1 MPDDPQG
8 CRQKAACSRAAS
20 PGLEAAPQGIPGQT
34 PHPGDDV
41 DTRPA
46 QAVADVALQREQHG
60 AFAQP
65 VGKGRFKLQGT
76 AFDRIKRPYPA
87 GYGGD
92 PPGLGPRILCNTHPV
107 GIHVAFGHPRTAC
120 GFAYPL
126 ETPHQKQP
134 RAQDDDTQGLAE
146 ALGPHKGHHP
156 GQEDHGQH
164 PAVCDEEGVD
174 IGGPAQDGFLPIRRQ
189 RHEIPHGTAQ
199 QQKEGKDDPQAAHP
213 YRDMPGLRRGD
224 AWGGEQSE
232 HPRQDQTDSQA
243 DNHTRPIGG
252 VEEAKP
258 HVSGG
263 QPLSG
268 SQHERDDAVDQHERQ
283 EARAGIDN
291 AYAHVGFRAHPA
303 AAAPRIGIVI
313 GQQGNHFQQ
322 EKPPLRGPEKDEI
335 MDQHGRGPRVYH
347 AHGEPDAYAAEP
359 AENHGQEQEKV
370 RMALQ
375 PLQDLRCAVP
385 VGSPLHPYQID
396 PPAHGELG
404 HEDV

>member
-1 MPDDPQG
+1 M
-8 CRQKAACSRAAS
+8 
-20 PGLEAAPQGIPGQT
+20 
-34 PHPGDDV
+34 
-41 DTRPA
+41 
-46 QAVADVALQREQHG
+46 
-60 AFAQP
+60 
-65 VGKGRFKLQGT
+65 
-76 AFDRIKRPYPA
+76 
-87 GYGGD
+87 
-92 PPGLGPRILCNTHPV
+92 PGLG
-107 GIHVAFGHPRTAC
+107 
-120 GFAYPL
+120 
-126 ETPHQKQP
+126 
-134 RAQDDDTQGLAE
+134 
-146 ALGPHKGHHP
+146 
-156 GQEDHGQH
+156 
-164 PAVCDEEGVD
+164 
-174 IGGPAQDGFLPIRRQ
+174 
-189 RHEIPHGTAQ
+189 
-199 QQKEGKDDPQAAHP
+199 
-213 YRDMPGLRRGD
+213 RGD

-335 MDQHGRGPRVYH
+335 MDQHGRGPRVHH

-359 AENHGQEQEKV
+359 AENHGQEQEKM
-370 RMALQ
+370 RMVLQ